1 MSWSR
6 AYPDWSGALQAA
18 NAARRLSGAPAQART
33 DRSAGLSETDVSMF
47 RSDRTGPLHAFQVS
61 GPWSR
66 RRALRL
72 GLLGGVT
79 LAAGCGLR
87 PMYFPGN
94 GESSVPEFALIRVE
108 AIATRTG
115 QILRNGL
122 LDRLTPQGE
131 PATPRYKLHAK
142 IAIQSVSLA
151 IQPDASVTRFNL
163 LLKVQFELAD
173 IDTGEV
179 IYRDSMRSVGSYNAV
194 RSDYATLIAE
204 QDTARRSAVSAS
216 EEIAALLAV
225 FFARR
230 STLDD

>member
-1 MSWSR
+1 
-6 AYPDWSGALQAA
+6 
-18 NAARRLSGAPAQART
+18 
-33 DRSAGLSETDVSMF
+33 
-47 RSDRTGPLHAFQVS
+47 
-61 GPWSR
+61 
-66 RRALRL
+66 
-72 GLLGGVT
+72 VT

-115 QILRNGL
+115 QILRNSL

-131 PATPRYKLHAK
+131 SAIPRYKLHAK

-151 IQPDASVTRFNL
+151 IQPDASITRFNL
-163 LLKVQFELAD
+163 LLKVQFELTD

-179 IYRDSMRSVGSYNAV
+179 VYRDSMRSVGSYNAV